1 MPSTKYKKKSNRH
14 NPPKKKII
22 RNKKNLIQKK
32 KAIKKKVVS
41 KSTTSTIY
49 NDIKDL
55 FIPKGVA
62 ISGSIITRNNV
73 LIEGEF
79 HGNLTCKTIEVM
91 KNGLCTGEANVTNA
105 FIFGKI
111 NMHLRV
117 KKIVKLGSK
126 SAVEGIIFYDKNIDI
141 DKGSIVHAKLMPKKP
156 LLMLTDEREKIN
168 SAEPKNNDYLP
179 SNNNFYIKD
188 NLNNIGHYSLNSNS
202 EETTNPRY
210 RTSLT
215 DNSKKNKEIG
225 FDKIIKSIFSK

>member
-32 KAIKKKVVS
+32 KAIKKKVVN
-41 KSTTSTIY
+41 KSTISTTY
-49 NDIKDL
+49 NEIKDL

-73 LIEGEF
+73 HIKGEF
-79 HGNLTCKTIEVM
+79 HGNITCKTIEVS
-91 KNGLCTGEANVTNA
+91 KNGLCTGEASVTNA

-117 KKIVKLGSK
+117 KNIVKLGSK

-156 LLMLTDEREKIN
+156 LLMLTDEREKID
-168 SAEPKNNDYLP
+168 SADPKNNYLP
-179 SNNNFYIKD
+179 SNNNLYIKD
-188 NLNNIGHYSLNSNS
+188 NLNDNSYFSFNSNS
-202 EETTNPRY
+202 EETSNPRY

-215 DNSKKNKEIG
+215 ESSKKNKESG
-225 FDKIIKSIFSK
+225 FDKIIKSIFST

>member
-1 MPSTKYKKKSNRH
+1 MPSTKYKKKSTRR

-32 KAIKKKVVS
+32 KAIKKKVTNKS
-41 KSTTSTIY
+41 NISTTS
-49 NDIKDL
+49 NDVKDL

-73 LIEGEF
+73 HIKGEF
-79 HGNLTCKTIEVM
+79 HGNITCKTIEVS
-91 KNGLCTGEANVTNA
+91 KNGLCTGEASVTNA

-117 KKIVKLGSK
+117 KNIVKLGSK

-141 DKGSIVHAKLMPKKP
+141 DKGSIVHAKLMPTKP
-156 LLMLTDEREKIN
+156 LLMLTDEREKII
-168 SAEPKNNDYLP
+168 SAEPKNNNYLP
-179 SNNNFYIKD
+179 SNNNLYIKD
-188 NLNNIGHYSLNSNS
+188 NLNYSSQFSFNSYS
-202 EETTNPRY
+202 EDTSNPKY
-210 RTSLT
+210 RTSLIES
-215 DNSKKNKEIG
+215 SKKNKESG

>member
-32 KAIKKKVVS
+32 KAIKKKVVN
-41 KSTTSTIY
+41 KSTISTTY
-49 NDIKDL
+49 NEIKDL

-73 LIEGEF
+73 HIKGEF
-79 HGNLTCKTIEVM
+79 HGNLTCKTIEVS
-91 KNGLCTGEANVTNA
+91 KNGLCTGEASVTNA

-117 KKIVKLGSK
+117 KNIVKLGSK

-156 LLMLTDEREKIN
+156 LLMLTDEREKID
-168 SAEPKNNDYLP
+168 SADPKNNYLP
-179 SNNNFYIKD
+179 SNNNLYIKD
-188 NLNNIGHYSLNSNS
+188 NLNDNSYFSFNSNS
-202 EETTNPRY
+202 EETSNPRY

-215 DNSKKNKEIG
+215 ESSKKNKESG

>member
-32 KAIKKKVVS
+32 KAIKKKVVN
-41 KSTTSTIY
+41 KSTISTTY
-49 NDIKDL
+49 NNIKDL

-62 ISGSIITRNNV
+62 IRGSIITRNNV
-73 LIEGEF
+73 HIKGEF
-79 HGNLTCKTIEVM
+79 HGNITCKTIEVS
-91 KNGLCTGEANVTNA
+91 KNGLCTGEASVTNA

-117 KKIVKLGSK
+117 KNIVKLGSK

-156 LLMLTDEREKIN
+156 LLMLTDEREKID
-168 SAEPKNNDYLP
+168 SADPKNNYLP
-179 SNNNFYIKD
+179 SNNNLYIKD
-188 NLNNIGHYSLNSNS
+188 ELNDNSYFSFNSNS
-202 EETTNPRY
+202 EETSNPRY

-215 DNSKKNKEIG
+215 ESSKKNKESG

>member
-1 MPSTKYKKKSNRH
+1 MPSTKYKKKLNRH
-14 NPPKKKII
+14 NPTKKKIV
-22 RNKKNLIQKK
+22 RTKKNLTQKK
-32 KAIKKKVVS
+32 KSIKKKVVK
-41 KSTTSTIY
+41 KSTISTNY
-49 NDIKDL
+49 NDNKDL

-73 LIEGEF
+73 HIKGEF
-79 HGNLTCKTIEVM
+79 HGNITCKTIEVS
-91 KNGLCTGEANVTNA
+91 KNGLCTGEASVTNA

-126 SAVEGIIFYDKNIDI
+126 SAIEGIILYDKNIDI

-168 SAEPKNNDYLP
+168 SAEPKNNGYLP
-179 SNNNFYIKD
+179 SNNNLYIRED
-188 NLNNIGHYSLNSNS
+188 VNISNHFDFNNNSDEELN
-202 EETTNPRY
+202 PKY

-215 DNSKKNKEIG
+215 ASPKKNKENG